1 MTRLLTISETAAT
14 LGVSPSTVR
23 RLISRKDLRV
33 CRFAGRIIRVSPDAI
48 AEFIECSTA
57 STGHSSTDAP
67 QISGTSVGP
76 SVAALIV
83 SLRGR
88 QTGA

>member
-1 MTRLLTISETAAT
+1 MTRLLTISQAADQ

-23 RLISRKDLRV
+23 RLIERKELRV

-57 STGHSSTDAP
+57 TTGHSSTDAP

-83 SLRGR
+83 SLRGQ